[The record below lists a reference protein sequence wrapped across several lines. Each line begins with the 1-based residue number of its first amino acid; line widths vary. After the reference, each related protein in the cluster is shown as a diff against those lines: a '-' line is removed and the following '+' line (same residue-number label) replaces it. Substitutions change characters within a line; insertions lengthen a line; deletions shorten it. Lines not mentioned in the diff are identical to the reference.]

1 MDIPR
6 NVILDLLPLYI
17 ADEAS
22 PETRVLVAEYLE
34 SDPELA
40 RIADKLS
47 GDELLDEVPI
57 PITKEHEME
66 AYQEAK
72 LQQRRYIITLV
83 AVIVFIFLFMMIA
96 ALAGLF
102 FLVPGVLL
110 GM

>member
-1 MDIPR
+1 MEISR

-22 PETRVLVAEYLE
+22 PETSALVEEYLE
-34 SDPELA
+34 TDPELA
-40 RIADKLS
+40 KIADKLS
-47 GDELLDEVPI
+47 AAELLKEVPI

-83 AVIVFIFLFMMIA
+83 AVIAIIFLFMMAA

-102 FLVPGVLL
+102 LL
-110 GM
+110 IPRMWL

>member
-1 MDIPR
+1 MKISR

-22 PETRVLVAEYLE
+22 PETRVLVDDYLE
-34 SDPELA
+34 TDPELA
-40 RIADKLS
+40 NIAEKLS
-47 GDELLDEVPI
+47 APELIEEVPI

-83 AVIVFIFLFMMIA
+83 AIIAVIFLFMMAA

-102 FLVPGVLL
+102 LL
-110 GM
+110 IPRIWL

>member
-1 MDIPR
+1 MEISR

-22 PETRVLVAEYLE
+22 PETRALVEEYLDT
-34 SDPELA
+34 DPELA
-40 RIADKLS
+40 KIADRLS
-47 GDELLDEVPI
+47 RAELLDEVPI

-83 AVIVFIFLFMMIA
+83 AVIAVVFLFLMAA

-102 FLVPGVLL
+102 LL
-110 GM
+110 IPRIWL

>member
-1 MDIPR
+1 MEISR

-22 PETRVLVAEYLE
+22 SETRALIEDYLVT
-34 SDPELA
+34 DPELT
-40 RIADKLS
+40 KLAEKLAQL
-47 GDELLDEVPI
+47 ELQSEVPI

-72 LQQRRYIITLV
+72 LRQRRYIISLIAAI
-83 AVIVFIFLFMMIA
+83 AVIFLLMMAA

-102 FLVPGVLL
+102 LL
-110 GM
+110 IPQIWL

>member
-1 MDIPR
+1 MEISR
-6 NVILDLLPLYI
+6 SVILDLLPLYI

-22 PETRVLVAEYLE
+22 PETRALVEEYLDT
-34 SDPELA
+34 DPELA
-40 RIADKLS
+40 KIADKLS
-47 GDELLDEVPI
+47 GAELLDEVPI

-83 AVIVFIFLFMMIA
+83 AVIAVVFLFLMAA

-102 FLVPGVLL
+102 LL
-110 GM
+110 IPRIWL